1 MLEWHDFVEQLL
13 SEESSFDGIS
23 LSFDG
28 TAHSVG
34 VPPIIKAS
42 VLMLDKMITHQGK
55 FNILVFPERIQSI
68 FIFTL
73 IKLLH
78 NIAEGK
84 IERAYDPEA
93 FKPGEKLKLGNA
105 VVEFVGIEDEK
116 NERRMK
122 IKVAD
127 LTISAPIEYFPLFQL
142 TNTQRRLSPYEKY
155 VVEKKKIEGL
165 VSHLTADEKFLKM
178 LADYRTHMDSSIVSM
193 TSVIN
198 AKELLSTCKL
208 CGRDIKSILLVGQA
222 DYEGNVKNVGAGQL
236 GGVPAVVLA
245 SDLYAI
251 AALADQGHPIQSI
264 IIDGSNAN
272 ILLSQMDALD
282 NLMRLG
288 VPITCVTDIVNSF
301 DLQPFLDRQFN
312 VWRWDETSI
321 TDHLYNVNPL
331 SSDRKIKHCAKREVK
346 YLVSDGN
353 EISIAIRI
361 LAALL
366 MALTLVTKAIQHN
379 PIGNDYLC
387 FLIMLLLFP
396 CVMRRCEGDVS
407 FYRITIFF
415 ACGIITAALTAQQI
429 ATFPNISQFIKVDS
443 YLTVTRLSGFY
454 GDPNFYSAH
463 IAACLAGTQ
472 LLLCHEKSRRRQI
485 VLAILALVLL
495 YCGLLSASKSFIIVT
510 ACLFLLWVPI
520 LLEKGTFSSHFRLFV
535 GLLCAGIIIASSSA
549 FRALLQIVDDRF
561 AQASNLSELT
571 TGRTDLWRNYIHEFL
586 NNPITLLFGEG
597 YTSINLNNKA
607 SHNTLIQVV
616 YQFGLIGMPL
626 LISWVVISLRNL
638 FTQLNAGHV
647 KWKHALLMC
656 VGVVLPWMGIDILQ
670 FDEFFLLPV
679 YAVIGIAYSTRSTE
693 NKKLESSKGE
703 I

>member
-84 IERAYDPEA
+84 IERAYDPET
-93 FKPGEKLKLGNA
+93 FKSGEKLKLGNA

-165 VSHLTADEKFLKM
+165 ISHLTADEKFLKM

-251 AALADQGHPIQSI
+251 AALAGQGHPIQSI

-312 VWRWDETSI
+312 VWR
-321 TDHLYNVNPL
+321 
-331 SSDRKIKHCAKREVK
+331 
-346 YLVSDGN
+346 
-353 EISIAIRI
+353 
-361 LAALL
+361 
-366 MALTLVTKAIQHN
+366 
-379 PIGNDYLC
+379 
-387 FLIMLLLFP
+387 
-396 CVMRRCEGDVS
+396 
-407 FYRITIFF
+407 
-415 ACGIITAALTAQQI
+415 
-429 ATFPNISQFIKVDS
+429 
-443 YLTVTRLSGFY
+443 
-454 GDPNFYSAH
+454 
-463 IAACLAGTQ
+463 
-472 LLLCHEKSRRRQI
+472 
-485 VLAILALVLL
+485 
-495 YCGLLSASKSFIIVT
+495 
-510 ACLFLLWVPI
+510 
-520 LLEKGTFSSHFRLFV
+520 
-535 GLLCAGIIIASSSA
+535 
-549 FRALLQIVDDRF
+549 
-561 AQASNLSELT
+561 
-571 TGRTDLWRNYIHEFL
+571 
-586 NNPITLLFGEG
+586 
-597 YTSINLNNKA
+597 
-607 SHNTLIQVV
+607 
-616 YQFGLIGMPL
+616 
-626 LISWVVISLRNL
+626 
-638 FTQLNAGHV
+638 
-647 KWKHALLMC
+647 
-656 VGVVLPWMGIDILQ
+656 
-670 FDEFFLLPV
+670 
-679 YAVIGIAYSTRSTE
+679 
-693 NKKLESSKGE
+693 
-703 I
+703 

>member
-1 MLEWHDFVEQLL
+1 MQNTVIIYNSNKQLDIKALPVLGGCLLL
-13 SEESSFDGIS
+13 SAAVCAAQILGNLAFLLLCLLGYLVFTIWACSKGVAFPVLLYFLPWSPLFKMYNGGIS
-23 LSFDG
+23 FF
-28 TAHSVG
+28 T
-34 VPPIIKAS
+34 I
-42 VLMLDKMITHQGK
+42 VLLLCCMVSLLQNKMS
-55 FNILVFPERIQSI
+55 L
-68 FIFTL
+68 
-73 IKLLH
+73 
-78 NIAEGK
+78 
-84 IERAYDPEA
+84 
-93 FKPGEKLKLGNA
+93 
-105 VVEFVGIEDEK
+105 
-116 NERRMK
+116 
-122 IKVAD
+122 
-127 LTISAPIEYFPLFQL
+127 
-142 TNTQRRLSPYEKY
+142 RLYQ
-155 VVEKKKIEGL
+155 V
-165 VSHLTADEKFLKM
+165 
-178 LADYRTHMDSSIVSM
+178 
-193 TSVIN
+193 
-198 AKELLSTCKL
+198 
-208 CGRDIKSILLVGQA
+208 
-222 DYEGNVKNVGAGQL
+222 
-236 GGVPAVVLA
+236 
-245 SDLYAI
+245 
-251 AALADQGHPIQSI
+251 
-264 IIDGSNAN
+264 
-272 ILLSQMDALD
+272 
-282 NLMRLG
+282 
-288 VPITCVTDIVNSF
+288 
-301 DLQPFLDRQFN
+301 
-312 VWRWDETSI
+312 
-321 TDHLYNVNPL
+321 
-331 SSDRKIKHCAKREVK
+331 
-346 YLVSDGN
+346 
-353 EISIAIRI
+353 I

-443 YLTVTRLSGFY
+443 YLAVTRLSGFY

-571 TGRTDLWRNYIHEFL
+571 TGRTDLWRNYIYEFL